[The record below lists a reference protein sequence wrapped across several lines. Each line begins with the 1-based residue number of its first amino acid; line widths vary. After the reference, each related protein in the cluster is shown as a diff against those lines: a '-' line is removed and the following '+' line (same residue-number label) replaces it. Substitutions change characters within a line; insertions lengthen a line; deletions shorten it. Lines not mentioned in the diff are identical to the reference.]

1 MFSFSFSG
9 RCSTQLHSEDTRTTT
24 LQAAPKVTNFLFLS
38 AFIHIVLPYSGFI
51 NAQNIKLWIAYSWE
65 TRIWGRIKRQE
76 LERKYHN

>member
-1 MFSFSFSG
+1 MLSCFLNTTIKINSLDMFSFSFSG

-51 NAQNIKLWIAYSWE
+51 NAQNIKL
-65 TRIWGRIKRQE
+65 
-76 LERKYHN
+76 